1 MTIHLTKLLDH
12 KVHNGVKAQLSTST
26 HGKPPKIYENNH
38 VQNNTLEKNKVAMEK
53 CGCWILSPLIVQGN
67 IFYGVINIWNNDLE
81 QKEIKTLWAHL
92 RGNWPLERN

>member
-26 HGKPPKIYENNH
+26 HGRPPKNYENNH

-53 CGCWILSPLIVQGN
+53 CGC
-67 IFYGVINIWNNDLE
+67 
-81 QKEIKTLWAHL
+81 
-92 RGNWPLERN
+92 